1 MVREIYHERKEQR
14 RSKGKLQMK
23 ILPKL
28 KENVEATQLR
38 ESPATKHGMQLNV
51 AHQKKLQKSHINEDS
66 KNLNTLAQKESMT
79 NDDLQGESNPN
90 NTQISSGITSSSDI
104 SFSLLRS
111 SDMNFY
117 VETSSF
123 EDSLSSLPSPEIF
136 RGGEVLGINDS
147 TTEDYLK
154 FKNSTFLDTRRAV
167 AIENMQQFSN
177 LSAILD
183 NSIYNIL
190 PETEKSP
197 DVKTKEYNVAVE
209 DCFSCIPEVLQTNSS
224 VPIDKKNRGF
234 LTSSPSSETD
244 RFEIN
249 VSPVQKLS
257 SEGELN
263 PNTSNF
269 IYSDEIV
276 PASSSEEEKNSWE
289 GQCTASE
296 ICCIVKSSPRNIST
310 KMLYCCPEGVRN
322 EPVDKER
329 LKTRGSMNTVES
341 INMQWRQDVTGP
353 RVQQM
358 NSSVTTGEK
367 NMGLLGS
374 SPSTET
380 RRLEVSRIASEIC
393 CIVETSPRITSVK
406 MSCHHSKR
414 MSKDII
420 LTNECSG

>member
-1 MVREIYHERKEQR
+1 MLPQRTYVRHPR
-14 RSKGKLQMK
+14 RPGRRLNYTPPPPGPSRGFPEPQPRDAPFRGSKGKLQMK

-244 RFEIN
+244 RFE
-249 VSPVQKLS
+249 
-257 SEGELN
+257 
-263 PNTSNF
+263 
-269 IYSDEIV
+269 
-276 PASSSEEEKNSWE
+276 